1 MLLLQKFSLAR
12 ALNNLLILADTTVRA
27 TRVQKIRNFIKLATE
42 IELQTN
48 SIVRAKLKTARVD

>member
-12 ALNNLLILADTTVRA
+12 AFNNLLILADTTVRA

>member
-12 ALNNLLILADTTVRA
+12 AFNNLLILADNTVRA

-48 SIVRAKLKTARVD
+48 SIVRAKLKTRVD

>member
-1 MLLLQKFSLAR
+1 MLLKKFSLAR
-12 ALNNLLILADTTVRA
+12 AFNNLLILADTTVRA